1 MTSQQLIQT
10 LMPKKIE
17 KLESILD
24 WATEHCNE
32 EQFDRFNEVINEYN
46 EVLVGYPFIDETF
59 NVAHEISF
67 IEPVPNEKDLMNTEH
82 ETELLKGEVNK
93 RKAII
98 NKLES
103 EIHALERLQ
112 E

>member
-1 MTSQQLIQT
+1 MPSQELTQT
-10 LMPKKIE
+10 LIPAKIN
-17 KLESILD
+17 KLDYILN
-24 WATEHCNE
+24 WATEHCSE

-67 IEPVPNEKDLMNTEH
+67 IEPVPNQEDLVNTEH
-82 ETELLKGEVNK
+82 EKELLKGEVNK